1 MDRFIKWAIATFV
14 VATAIIVIAPIAH
27 EKATLLH
34 AQTIAAGCGNP
45 QPLFALANV
54 SPIYVPSPAP
64 TPYVSFYNMDA
75 CGYKLSAYTDT
86 ASKQHCEL
94 VDPNGQVVT
103 QFYFDPPMTDTEGTA
118 SPKPIASP
126 PACSH

>member
-14 VATAIIVIAPIAH
+14 VATAIIVIAPIVH
-27 EKATLLH
+27 EKASLH
-34 AQTIAAGCGNP
+34 AQTVAAACSNP
-45 QPLFALANV
+45 QPMFALANV
-54 SPIYVPSPAP
+54 SPIQSPPSPVP

-75 CGYKLSAYTDT
+75 CGYKLSGYTD
-86 ASKQHCEL
+86 ASSKSHCQL
-94 VDPNGQVVT
+94 IDPNGMIVT
-103 QFYFDPPMTDTEGTA
+103 DFYFDPPMTDTEGTA